1 MAGIVPKTTF
11 LGQNANVDF
20 YKNQHSSALELPA
33 FGEALGQG
41 AVGGEDGPPPA
52 GGIEHVAAA
61 EGGAANVPAYALG
74 RGDEPAWEASPFD
87 HARGHVARLDRQD
100 VDAPSPEA
108 RPQPREV
115 GREARLGRAVDVVG
129 RPAPVPG
136 HRAYPDDQPAA
147 PRLKIRRIE
156 GKATVRTG
164 TDDKG
169 RGRVT
174 GIDLDVTVFMDQE
187 YEFIFDR
194 VEKIMK
200 QGCLITGSLEAAF
213 PVKYNLNLECD
224 ED

>member
-1 MAGIVPKTTF
+1 MSG
-11 LGQNANVDF
+11 
-20 YKNQHSSALELPA
+20 
-33 FGEALGQG
+33 GEALLIDDFLFLTGNG
-41 AVGGEDGPPPA
+41 MPGSSRADWLMAVG
-52 GGIEHVAAA
+52 
-61 EGGAANVPAYALG
+61 Y
-74 RGDEPAWEASPFD
+74 
-87 HARGHVARLDRQD
+87 
-100 VDAPSPEA
+100 
-108 RPQPREV
+108 
-115 GREARLGRAVDVVG
+115 RLGL
-129 RPAPVPG
+129 APG
-136 HRAYPDDQPAA
+136 DDLDANARDFSAA
-147 PRLKIRRIE
+147 LDKALETRSAKYRRIE

>member
-1 MAGIVPKTTF
+1 MSHELSVSIARRGAK
-11 LGQNANVDF
+11 VDLDMESAVF
-20 YKNQHSSALELPA
+20 GVISIDGEQIPADGEVIEGAASVAKKLLASSALYCYCA
-33 FGEALGQG
+33 AL
-41 AVGGEDGPPPA
+41 DK
-52 GGIEHVAAA
+52 
-61 EGGAANVPAYALG
+61 ALET
-74 RGDEPAWEASPFD
+74 RSAK
-87 HARGHVARLDRQD
+87 
-100 VDAPSPEA
+100 
-108 RPQPREV
+108 
-115 GREARLGRAVDVVG
+115 
-129 RPAPVPG
+129 
-136 HRAYPDDQPAA
+136 Y
-147 PRLKIRRIE
+147 RRIE

>member
-1 MAGIVPKTTF
+1 MSHELSVSIARRGAK
-11 LGQNANVDF
+11 VDLDMESAAF
-20 YKNQHSSALELPA
+20 GVISIDGEQIPAEERPGTAKKLLASSAL
-33 FGEALGQG
+33 
-41 AVGGEDGPPPA
+41 
-52 GGIEHVAAA
+52 
-61 EGGAANVPAYALG
+61 YC
-74 RGDEPAWEASPFD
+74 
-87 HARGHVARLDRQD
+87 
-100 VDAPSPEA
+100 
-108 RPQPREV
+108 
-115 GREARLGRAVDVVG
+115 
-129 RPAPVPG
+129 
-136 HRAYPDDQPAA
+136 YC
-147 PRLKIRRIE
+147 RIE

>member
-1 MAGIVPKTTF
+1 MSHELSVSIARRGAK
-11 LGQNANVDF
+11 VDLDMESAAF
-20 YKNQHSSALELPA
+20 GVISIDGEQIPAEERPGTAKKLLASSALYCYCA
-33 FGEALGQG
+33 AL
-41 AVGGEDGPPPA
+41 DK
-52 GGIEHVAAA
+52 
-61 EGGAANVPAYALG
+61 AL
-74 RGDEPAWEASPFD
+74 ET
-87 HARGHVARLDRQD
+87 
-100 VDAPSPEA
+100 
-108 RPQPREV
+108 
-115 GREARLGRAVDVVG
+115 
-129 RPAPVPG
+129 
-136 HRAYPDDQPAA
+136 
-147 PRLKIRRIE
+147 RIE

>member
-1 MAGIVPKTTF
+1 MSHELSVSIARRGAK
-11 LGQNANVDF
+11 VDLDMESAAF
-20 YKNQHSSALELPA
+20 GVISIDGELIPAEERPGTAKRLLASSALYCYCA
-33 FGEALGQG
+33 AL
-41 AVGGEDGPPPA
+41 DK
-52 GGIEHVAAA
+52 
-61 EGGAANVPAYALG
+61 AL
-74 RGDEPAWEASPFD
+74 ET
-87 HARGHVARLDRQD
+87 
-100 VDAPSPEA
+100 
-108 RPQPREV
+108 
-115 GREARLGRAVDVVG
+115 
-129 RPAPVPG
+129 
-136 HRAYPDDQPAA
+136 
-147 PRLKIRRIE
+147 RRIE

>member
-1 MAGIVPKTTF
+1 MFRNLSGRICPCHTNSAFPSPAGAPKSIWIWNPPLSASFPST
-11 LGQNANVDF
+11 GSRSPP
-20 YKNQHSSALELPA
+20 KNGPAKKLLASSALYCYCA
-33 FGEALGQG
+33 AL
-41 AVGGEDGPPPA
+41 DK
-52 GGIEHVAAA
+52 
-61 EGGAANVPAYALG
+61 ALET
-74 RGDEPAWEASPFD
+74 RSAK
-87 HARGHVARLDRQD
+87 
-100 VDAPSPEA
+100 
-108 RPQPREV
+108 
-115 GREARLGRAVDVVG
+115 
-129 RPAPVPG
+129 
-136 HRAYPDDQPAA
+136 Y
-147 PRLKIRRIE
+147 RRIE

>member
-1 MAGIVPKTTF
+1 MTEAGKMYGGALYELAAEEGLDEAVLSQLDGVRALFAEYPAYVKLLAMPSVPKTDRCAA
-11 LGQNANVDF
+11 LD
-20 YKNQHSSALELPA
+20 KALETRSA
-33 FGEALGQG
+33 K
-41 AVGGEDGPPPA
+41 
-52 GGIEHVAAA
+52 
-61 EGGAANVPAYALG
+61 Y
-74 RGDEPAWEASPFD
+74 
-87 HARGHVARLDRQD
+87 
-100 VDAPSPEA
+100 
-108 RPQPREV
+108 
-115 GREARLGRAVDVVG
+115 
-129 RPAPVPG
+129 
-136 HRAYPDDQPAA
+136 
-147 PRLKIRRIE
+147 RRIE

>member
-1 MAGIVPKTTF
+1 MSHELSVSIARRGAKVDLDMESAAFGVISIDGSRSPPKN
-11 LGQNANVDF
+11 GPAQEAVA
-20 YKNQHSSALELPA
+20 SSALYCYCA
-33 FGEALGQG
+33 AL
-41 AVGGEDGPPPA
+41 DK
-52 GGIEHVAAA
+52 
-61 EGGAANVPAYALG
+61 ALET
-74 RGDEPAWEASPFD
+74 RSAK
-87 HARGHVARLDRQD
+87 
-100 VDAPSPEA
+100 
-108 RPQPREV
+108 
-115 GREARLGRAVDVVG
+115 
-129 RPAPVPG
+129 
-136 HRAYPDDQPAA
+136 Y
-147 PRLKIRRIE
+147 RRIE
-156 GKATVRTG
+156 GKATVRSG

>member
-1 MAGIVPKTTF
+1 MSHQQSIRMTRKGDLIDLDMESGLFGTLHLDNGAVPAEERPGTAKK
-11 LGQNANVDF
+11 LLAA
-20 YKNQHSSALELPA
+20 SALYCYCA
-33 FGEALGQG
+33 AL
-41 AVGGEDGPPPA
+41 DK
-52 GGIEHVAAA
+52 
-61 EGGAANVPAYALG
+61 ALET
-74 RGDEPAWEASPFD
+74 RSAK
-87 HARGHVARLDRQD
+87 
-100 VDAPSPEA
+100 
-108 RPQPREV
+108 
-115 GREARLGRAVDVVG
+115 
-129 RPAPVPG
+129 
-136 HRAYPDDQPAA
+136 Y
-147 PRLKIRRIE
+147 RRIE

>member
-1 MAGIVPKTTF
+1 MSHQQSIRMTRKGDLIDLDMESGLFGTLHLDNGAVPAEERPGTAKK
-11 LGQNANVDF
+11 LLAA
-20 YKNQHSSALELPA
+20 SALYCYCA
-33 FGEALGQG
+33 AL
-41 AVGGEDGPPPA
+41 DK
-52 GGIEHVAAA
+52 
-61 EGGAANVPAYALG
+61 ALET
-74 RGDEPAWEASPFD
+74 RSAK
-87 HARGHVARLDRQD
+87 
-100 VDAPSPEA
+100 
-108 RPQPREV
+108 
-115 GREARLGRAVDVVG
+115 
-129 RPAPVPG
+129 
-136 HRAYPDDQPAA
+136 Y
-147 PRLKIRRIE
+147 RRIE

-200 QGCLITGSLEAAF
+200 QGCLISGSLEAAF

>member
-1 MAGIVPKTTF
+1 MSHELSVSIARRGAK
-11 LGQNANVDF
+11 VDLDMESAAF
-20 YKNQHSSALELPA
+20 GVISIDGEQIPAEERPGTAKKLLASSALDK
-33 FGEALGQG
+33 ALETRS
-41 AVGGEDGPPPA
+41 AK
-52 GGIEHVAAA
+52 
-61 EGGAANVPAYALG
+61 Y
-74 RGDEPAWEASPFD
+74 
-87 HARGHVARLDRQD
+87 
-100 VDAPSPEA
+100 
-108 RPQPREV
+108 
-115 GREARLGRAVDVVG
+115 
-129 RPAPVPG
+129 
-136 HRAYPDDQPAA
+136 
-147 PRLKIRRIE
+147 RRIE